1 MFDSTSCHGFSD
13 QLVHDVV
20 LNCHQLFTVNDV
32 LGKCPFFSVAHAL
45 KILEIIEELFLDI
58 PNFDEFMDIIRLEE
72 SSSSQ
77 KLSDVLRNATVFD
90 DSTESEDDAGEDSIA
105 VLYVR

>member
-1 MFDSTSCHGFSD
+1 
-13 QLVHDVV
+13 
-20 LNCHQLFTVNDV
+20 
-32 LGKCPFFSVAHAL
+32 
-45 KILEIIEELFLDI
+45 
-58 PNFDEFMDIIRLEE
+58 MDIIRLEE

-77 KLSDVLRNATVFD
+77 KLSDVLRNANVFD

>member
-1 MFDSTSCHGFSD
+1 MSGFFCCSCSKDSRNHRR
-13 QLVHDVV
+13 
-20 LNCHQLFTVNDV
+20 
-32 LGKCPFFSVAHAL
+32 A
-45 KILEIIEELFLDI
+45 FLDI
-58 PNFDEFMDIIRLEE
+58 PNFDDFMDIIRLEE

-77 KLSDVLRNATVFD
+77 KLSDVLRNANVFD